1 MNGGTTLPVV
11 IGISA
16 GIAMIVIFALLVN
29 HHLKLSI
36 EGLKHSYRVGEQI
49 TFTLRINGYGYYCY
63 TPGAAIWNASTALD
77 SSIPIW
83 RSGFPTVLCP
93 PYPGSHFID
102 DKYSWVQD
110 RSAIID
116 KAGQYMFK
124 AGGDRVPTLQA
135 EFKVTQ

>member
-49 TFTLRINGYGYYCY
+49 TFTLRYIREAALTILLSLWALFDCITY
-63 TPGAAIWNASTALD
+63 TFKI
-77 SSIPIW
+77 
-83 RSGFPTVLCP
+83 
-93 PYPGSHFID
+93 HFSLP
-102 DKYSWVQD
+102 K
-110 RSAIID
+110 
-116 KAGQYMFK
+116 
-124 AGGDRVPTLQA
+124 
-135 EFKVTQ
+135 